1 MLHNRKNS
9 TPENFV
15 AITTSDRLCHK
26 RYASLGT
33 LSPFIGLQTRYNLLE
48 RTMETDLQLAC
59 AGHGVGIIPWGV
71 VAEGFIAEHSISEKN
86 WKILDEVKAI
96 SEEIGR
102 TPIQVT
108 LNWTMQKPGIT
119 SPLIGAKTVN
129 QLEENLKA
137 LEFKLTP
144 EQMKRLDDV
153 SEVEHPFPYKLID
166 LMDLNLGNMD

>member
-1 MLHNRKNS
+1 MPIFPFRLIPAGIMFLTGKYSKENSEATSEFRNR
-9 TPENFV
+9 
-15 AITTSDRLCHK
+15 
-26 RYASLGT
+26 
-33 LSPFIGLQTRYNLLE
+33 
-48 RTMETDLQLAC
+48 
-59 AGHGVGIIPWGV
+59 
-71 VAEGFIAEHSISEKN
+71 FIAEHSISEKN

-166 LMDLNLGNMD
+166 LMDLNLGKNINIPTRFEPFAAKFDYGTRRNL